1 MGMFDSLKEKL
12 NIFKKKA
19 AEEIEEEEK
28 QAAKQA
34 QAEPKPQKPVAKPDA
49 PTPKVEKPA
58 ATPVTPKA
66 PEPITKGVQKPAKPV
81 EVKKVTKV
89 KVEDNR
95 SEAFTDGLFGWKLK
109 PEKIEELLGELEIIL
124 LESDVALPVVDAIKA
139 AVKDDLKDK
148 KIKFGSD
155 TGAVVDASLRLAVK
169 RVLSTDKRINL
180 DEYIETHE
188 KPISIMFVGV
198 NGTGKT
204 TTIAKVCYR
213 YLQKGK
219 SVVIAAAD
227 TFRAGAIE
235 QLEIH
240 AERLGVKLIK
250 HQAGSDPAAVAYD
263 AIEHARARHRDLV
276 LIDTAGRMQTNTN
289 LMDEMKKIKRVVN
302 PNLIIFIG
310 DSLAGNDATNQ
321 ANEFEKAVRIDGAI
335 LSKLDADAKG
345 GAALSVAKAV
355 GKPILFVGV
364 GQEYKD
370 LVPFSSTWLVERLFG
385 KSTDKGSE

>member
-28 QAAKQA
+28 EAAKKA
-34 QAEPKPQKPVAKPDA
+34 QSEPKSQK
-49 PTPKVEKPA
+49 PTPKVEKPTIA
-58 ATPVTPKA
+58 PPVTPKPS
-66 PEPITKGVQKPAKPV
+66 PEPITKGVQKPVKPV

-89 KVEDNR
+89 KVDEKR
-95 SEAFTDGLFGWKLK
+95 TEAFTDGLFGWKLK
-109 PEKIEELLGELEIIL
+109 PEKIEELLGDLEVIL
-124 LESDVALPVVDAIKA
+124 LESDVALPVVDAIKD
-139 AVKDDLKDK
+139 AVKADLKDK
-148 KIKFGSD
+148 KIKFGAD

-169 RVLSTDKRINL
+169 RVLSTEKRINL

-240 AERLGVKLIK
+240 AEKLGVKLIK

-385 KSTDKGSE
+385 KSTSEKNE